1 MKIIIY
7 ILFFLI
13 GIFIGSFINLAI
25 YRIPLK
31 KDIFTERSFCP
42 NCNHKLVFWDL
53 IPLFSYIFLKGK
65 CRYCKEKIKIKYFL
79 IELLSGIY
87 IVLLYASMNFRYYFF
102 EINKIIYFFSLIFS
116 YVTIILIS
124 EIDKNNRT
132 INKSVL
138 IFGVIVQC
146 FYIVY
151 SFFINN
157 CVTYRYSVFLG
168 LLILVLIF
176 EKYLK
181 QINKSN
187 YYIELIGFALYINL
201 IIDSILF
208 VLVCLVT
215 LIFSLWDKVIK
226 VVKRNANLQSIDYK
240 EEKNNQNKISI
251 AYYIGFL
258 TLAVILIQNFTVY
271 LT

>member
-31 KDIFTERSFCP
+31 KNIFTERSFCP
-42 NCNHKLVFWDL
+42 KCNHKLGFMDL
-53 IPLFSYIFLKGK
+53 IPLLSYIFLKGK
-65 CRYCKEKIKIKYFL
+65 CRYCKEKIEIKYFL

-87 IVLLYASMNFRYYFF
+87 IVLLYVSMNFRYYFF
-102 EINKIIYFFSLIFS
+102 EINKIIYFFSLVFS
-116 YVTIILIS
+116 YVIIILIS
-124 EIDKNNRT
+124 EIDKKNRS

-151 SFFINN
+151 SFIINS
-157 CVTYRYSVFLG
+157 CVFYRYSVFLG

-176 EKYLK
+176 EKYIK
-181 QINKSN
+181 KINKSN
-187 YYIELIGFALYINL
+187 YYIELISFVLYINL

-208 VLVCLVT
+208 ALVCLVT

-226 VVKRNANLQSIDYK
+226 VVKRKANLQSIDYK
-240 EEKNNQNKISI
+240 EEMTNQNKVSI
-251 AYYIGFL
+251 GYYIGFS
-258 TLAVILIQNFTVY
+258 TLVVILMQNFTVY
-271 LT
+271 FT